1 MAIKE
6 RRIKCAACG
15 ERETVIRGERG
26 PISVYC
32 DVCHEERKREQA
44 RLRMAAL
51 RDRQRAQ
58 GSSSFLIPR
67 HTDACAPQ
75 RHMRLHRGDIQG
87 DVIRCRLPRW
97 VTL

>member
-26 PISVYC
+26 PISAYC
-32 DVCHEERKREQA
+32 DLCREERKREQA

-51 RDRQRAQ
+51 RDRQRTS
-58 GSSSFLIPR
+58 G
-67 HTDACAPQ
+67 
-75 RHMRLHRGDIQG
+75 
-87 DVIRCRLPRW
+87 
-97 VTL
+97 